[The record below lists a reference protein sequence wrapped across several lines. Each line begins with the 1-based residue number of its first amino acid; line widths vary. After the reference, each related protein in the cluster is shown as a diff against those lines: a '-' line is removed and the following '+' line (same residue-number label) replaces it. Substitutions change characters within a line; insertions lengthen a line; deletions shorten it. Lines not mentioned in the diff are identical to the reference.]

1 MASLPIIITP
11 DDDRHYD
18 IRQGDAHAIGLAFD
32 EMLGT
37 VATLT
42 HPEITKGLYGMPK
55 PPRPAPDS
63 ETRIVIS
70 LSVDEAQRV
79 SEAMADLLCWVRG
92 FRAARPDD
100 FDAHPL
106 GVDGFRDLRIKLR
119 RAIGDATGCPVES
132 DLPF

>member
-1 MASLPIIITP
+1 MAALPIIITP
-11 DDDRHYD
+11 DDDRHYG
-18 IRQGDAHAIGLAFD
+18 ISQGDARVIGLSFD

-55 PPRPAPDS
+55 PPRPAPAAGP
-63 ETRIVIS
+63 RIVIS
-70 LSVDEAQRV
+70 LSVDEAHRV

-100 FDAHPL
+100 FDAHPI
-106 GVDGFRDLRIKLR
+106 GVEGFRDLRVKLQ
-119 RAIGDATGCPVES
+119 RAIGEATGQPVET

>member
-1 MASLPIIITP
+1 MAGLPIVITP

-18 IRQGDAHAIGLAFD
+18 IRQGDALAVGLAFD

-37 VATLT
+37 IATLT

-55 PPRPAPDS
+55 PPRPAPDG
-63 ETRIVIS
+63 ETRIVVS
-70 LSVDEAQRV
+70 LSVEEAQRV
-79 SEAMADLLCWVRG
+79 SESMADLLCWARG

-100 FDAHPL
+100 SDAHPL
-106 GVDGFRDLRIKLR
+106 GVEGLRDLRIKLR
-119 RAIGDATGCPVES
+119 RAIGEATGHAVEA